1 MYGICNKHCDSGA
14 EYSPQDFGFL
24 LPDRHYHVLKP
35 SGAATV
41 GPFEAVGLSEF
52 HLAPNIMILK

>member
-1 MYGICNKHCDSGA
+1 MAFAINVVIVGQN
-14 EYSPQDFGFL
+14 FL
-24 LPDRHYHVLKP
+24 HRTLVFSYQTSLPCTYP

-52 HLAPNIMILK
+52 YLPPDIMILK